1 LNRPPHLHSDGSR
14 KFISAADRER
24 EDRVARLVGREW
36 GVELVRLP
44 EMHVL
49 DWYFKGHERLLG
61 FAELKGRQHPRGRF
75 PTVFLSLN
83 KWLALL
89 QAATHGKP
97 SMFVACFTDCVCWQ
111 VVGFDMGGLELA
123 GARHSDPEP
132 CVEVPVESMGVVCH
146 LPKGLDGA
154 QSGPREVPAA

>member
-97 SMFVACFTDCVCWQ
+97 SMFVACFTDCVCCRWS
-111 VVGFDMGGLELA
+111 A
-123 GARHSDPEP
+123 SIWAASSSPARATQTRSRASKSRR
-132 CVEVPVESMGVVCH
+132 V
-146 LPKGLDGA
+146 DGRRLSPTERA
-154 QSGPREVPAA
+154 RWSAKRSS